1 MASWFRYLKNG
12 LIRKRTEDRLAASSA
27 SSRRSAKELYR
38 SFVPFFKKYRK
49 RFALGLGLI
58 FLTAA
63 ASIPLPLIGRFLID
77 DVIMRRQIPLLAWTI
92 LAMVVLAVASRMLD
106 LYQQYYFERFH
117 QEVVLDIQA
126 GLLDRVFHFG
136 KPFFDANR
144 TGYLLKRLEGDV
156 HGMGWFFSGSMA
168 VMVENLFRFLGG
180 AIFLLYLDWRLALS
194 VGIVLPG
201 VALMVQYFS
210 GRLRTLS
217 NETMEIQAD
226 VTDNFQESLAN
237 MTLIKAFASEGKTLQ
252 QLVGALKKGM
262 NIAIEQGTVHA
273 AAGMLITS
281 LPGVARAAVLFIGA
295 YWAIVGHWSLGSL
308 FAFQAYLFYVFGPV
322 QALGVANLEMQHALA
337 SANRVANLF
346 DRVPEENSGRG
357 RMVTRLN
364 GEIEFKAVDFAYDA
378 EVPVLEGIDFLIRA
392 GERIALVGVSGAGKT
407 TLISLIL
414 RFYKPTGGEIFFDSR
429 SASDYE
435 VGSLRARIGC
445 VPQQNWLLSGT
456 ILENI
461 LYGDPAAGLDEAVR
475 AARAVGIH
483 EFVTGLP
490 GGYRTKVGERGISLS
505 EGQRQRICI
514 ARAILK
520 DPDIVLIDEPFS
532 ALDGHT
538 GDTLASTLLSFF
550 ELKTVVVV
558 TDHSKLLVQAD
569 RVFLLHEKRLA
580 AAGTHAEL
588 LVGNPFYRAL
598 LGDETRR

>member
-12 LIRKRTEDRLAASSA
+12 LIRKRTQDRLAASSA

-168 VMVENLFRFLGG
+168 VVVENLFRFLGG
-180 AIFLLYLDWRLALS
+180 AIFLLYLDWRLAMS

-237 MTLIKAFASEGKTLQ
+237 MTLIKAFAAEGKTLQ
-252 QLVGALKKGM
+252 QLVGALKKSM

-273 AAGMLITS
+273 AAGMLVTS

-322 QALGVANLEMQHALA
+322 QSLRPGLNLSPAGDLEEAA
-337 SANRVANLF
+337 ANLF
-346 DRVPEENSGRG
+346 AAMRQAD
-357 RMVTRLN
+357 
-364 GEIEFKAVDFAYDA
+364 
-378 EVPVLEGIDFLIRA
+378 VLATE
-392 GERIALVGVSGAGKT
+392 
-407 TLISLIL
+407 
-414 RFYKPTGGEIFFDSR
+414 TG
-429 SASDYE
+429 
-435 VGSLRARIGC
+435 
-445 VPQQNWLLSGT
+445 
-456 ILENI
+456 
-461 LYGDPAAGLDEAVR
+461 AAGIAVAPIPETGLGLAINDRLRR
-475 AARAVGIH
+475 AAAPR
-483 EFVTGLP
+483 
-490 GGYRTKVGERGISLS
+490 
-505 EGQRQRICI
+505 
-514 ARAILK
+514 
-520 DPDIVLIDEPFS
+520 D
-532 ALDGHT
+532 
-538 GDTLASTLLSFF
+538 
-550 ELKTVVVV
+550 
-558 TDHSKLLVQAD
+558 
-569 RVFLLHEKRLA
+569 
-580 AAGTHAEL
+580 
-588 LVGNPFYRAL
+588 
-598 LGDETRR
+598 